1 MLDEINLN
9 LDLHL
14 NNLSL
19 LLKAFGGRKKAK
31 QHFNS
36 VCSDL
41 SENPL
46 KGSVGDK
53 YMHMLTLANTST

>member
-14 NNLSL
+14 NNLLL
-19 LLKAFGGRKKAK
+19 LLKAFGGGKAK

-46 KGSVGDK
+46 KSSVGDK
-53 YMHMLTLANTST
+53 HMHMLTLANTST